1 MIDLR
6 QFAKPFAD
14 VTVNTFRNFVGC
26 ELMPKYPYFTDDE
39 VDLQSDITGVIS
51 ISGALHGVVTISM
64 KMEIAKKITGK
75 LIHAPS
81 IDIDVD
87 TDVVDAIGEITSIIA
102 GNAKQRI
109 PGGDSVVISLPTV
122 VMGQERAI
130 VWMSHKRKILCIP
143 FAMNGSRIFNIM
155 VSFGV
160 DRPDMMEYVGE

>member
-1 MIDLR
+1 MMDFR
-6 QFAKPFAD
+6 QFVKPFAD
-14 VTVNTFRNFVGC
+14 VTINTFKNFVGC
-26 ELMPKYPYFTDDE
+26 DLTPKNPFFTNDE
-39 VDLQSDITGVIS
+39 IDLQSDITGVIS

-75 LIHAPS
+75 LTHTPP
-81 IDIDVD
+81 IDIDIN
-87 TDVVDAIGEITSIIA
+87 TDVVDAIGEITNIIA

-109 PGGDSVVISLPTV
+109 PDGDNVLISLPTV

-130 VWMSHKRKILCIP
+130 IWMSHKRKILCIP

-160 DRPDMMEYVGE
+160 DRHEVMEHAGE